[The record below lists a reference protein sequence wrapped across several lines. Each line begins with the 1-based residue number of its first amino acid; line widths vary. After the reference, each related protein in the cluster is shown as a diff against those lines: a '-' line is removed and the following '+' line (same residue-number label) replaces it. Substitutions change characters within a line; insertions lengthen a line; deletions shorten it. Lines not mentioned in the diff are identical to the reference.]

1 MSDVL
6 QVDLP
11 WLILRAKL
19 VQEDAKGILYKTMFT
34 DYILDNSKFQMV
46 LYFFFSCIAHC
57 EMLVFISVQRWYY
70 GRFIHVERYAFS
82 LIQFN

>member
-11 WLILRAKL
+11 WLILRSKL

-46 LYFFFSCIAHC
+46 L
-57 EMLVFISVQRWYY
+57 
-70 GRFIHVERYAFS
+70 
-82 LIQFN
+82 N

>member
-19 VQEDAKGILYKTMFT
+19 AQEDANGVLYRSMFD
-34 DYILDNSKFQMV
+34 DYILDNPKFQMV
-46 LYFFFSCIAHC
+46 CQRSA
-57 EMLVFISVQRWYY
+57 ISFV
-70 GRFIHVERYAFS
+70 H
-82 LIQFN
+82 

>member
-11 WLILRAKL
+11 WLILRNKL
-19 VQEDAKGILYKTMFT
+19 VQEDAKGVLYRTMFV

-46 LYFFFSCIAHC
+46 CD
-57 EMLVFISVQRWYY
+57 
-70 GRFIHVERYAFS
+70 
-82 LIQFN
+82 